1 MNLNQLETFVITV
14 EKGTLSAA
22 AEELHL
28 TQPAVSKQLKALEEA
43 FGLRLLERSGRE
55 VKLTEGGRIFYRR
68 AREVLRLLEQL
79 RRELAQ
85 VSKLVR
91 GELLLGA
98 STIPGQYVL
107 PRLIGHFKAQY
118 PGVEVKLTIGGSED
132 ILHRLGEGEIEI
144 GVVGAEERR
153 KGFLYQRLVR
163 DELILILPPD
173 HPWAGRPALK
183 ATELVDADWVCREEG
198 SGTRRVVE
206 DRLRAAGV
214 VLPAARI
221 VMELGSTEAV
231 VNAVEAGLGVSMV
244 SRWAAEKSLK
254 LGRLATVP
262 VEGVNLERDLFLVHR
277 ARELSPAASAFMEFV
292 RGWSS
297 A

>member
-1 MNLNQLETFVITV
+1 MNLNQLETFVVTV

-28 TQPAVSKQLKALEEA
+28 TQPAVSKHLKALEET

-55 VKLTEGGRIFYRR
+55 VRLTEGGRIFYRR

-107 PRLIGHFKAQY
+107 PHVIGRFKGRY
-118 PGVEVKLTIGGSED
+118 PGVEVKLIIGGSED
-132 ILHRLGEGEIEI
+132 ILRRLGEGEIEI

-153 KGFLYQRLVR
+153 KGFLYRPLVK
-163 DELILILPPD
+163 DELVLILPPD
-173 HPWAGRPALK
+173 HPWAGRRSLEA
-183 ATELVDADWVCREEG
+183 AELAGADWVCREEG
-198 SGTRRVVE
+198 SGTRKVVE
-206 DRLRAAGV
+206 ERLRDAGV
-214 VLPAARI
+214 VLPPARI

-231 VNAVEAGLGVSMV
+231 VSAVEAGLGVSIV

-262 VEGVNLERDLFLVHR
+262 VAGVDLERHLFLVHR
-277 ARELSPAASAFMEFV
+277 ARELSPAASAFWEFV
-292 RGWSS
+292 LGSL
-297 A
+297 